1 MNGQPDI
8 YLDLIDKT
16 LQVKSKCMQV
26 VIIKVKKITDVFCLL
41 YNIPIIQTTTIIVN
55 KTLFI

>member
-1 MNGQPDI
+1 
-8 YLDLIDKT
+8 
-16 LQVKSKCMQV
+16 MQV
-26 VIIKVKKITDVFCLL
+26 VIIKVKKITDVLCLL